1 MASSPPSTPAPST
14 NVKSA
19 MRTLDIIEYVV
30 AHGTGVVAQ
39 DIAGALA
46 IPVSSLSYLLSTLA
60 EREYLLR
67 EGRRY
72 LPGPGLDRLRAPSAT
87 VTLTSRV
94 GPVVRALRAEVDET
108 VSFMMRKGWEIEAI
122 VTEASAQA
130 LRYAIDPGHQKPL
143 HCLAAGKAILAA
155 LPDAEL
161 RQYFTR
167 TERVR
172 FAPATLTSERE
183 LRAAIT
189 QIRAQGYAEAREE
202 DTAGI
207 CGLACAAMIGGEVVG
222 AFAVAVPA
230 VRYDEPLKA
239 KVVELL
245 KRAAASVF
253 SAD

>member
-1 MASSPPSTPAPST
+1 MTGIAPST

-30 AHGTGVVAQ
+30 AHSTGVVAQ

-46 IPVSSLSYLLSTLA
+46 IPVSSLSYLLSTLV

-72 LPGPGLDRLRAPSAT
+72 LPGPGLDRLRAPSVVVA
-87 VTLTSRV
+87 LAARV
-94 GPVVRALRAEVDET
+94 APVVRGLRAEVDET
-108 VSFMMRKGWEIEAI
+108 TSFMMRKGWEIEAI

-155 LPDAEL
+155 LPEAEL
-161 RQYFTR
+161 ELYFAQ
-167 TERVR
+167 TERIR
-172 FAPATLTSERE
+172 FTPATLTSERE
-183 LRAAIT
+183 LRTAIN

-202 DTAGI
+202 ATAGI
-207 CGLACAAMIGGEVVG
+207 CGLACAATIGGEVVG
-222 AFAVAVPA
+222 AFAVAIPE
-230 VRYDEPLKA
+230 VRYDDLLKT
-239 KVVELL
+239 KVADLL
-245 KRAAASVF
+245 KRAAASV
-253 SAD
+253 STGE